1 MKQTKIFLNFA
12 ELFTFIRKKV
22 KNKHCVRI
30 NGFRILLPY
39 IYAVI
44 GVAILTTALSTFSNH
59 VNPITVALVF
69 LLFVLFLATV
79 FGSKPALFASV
90 LAMLCFNYFF
100 LPPIGTLTISDP
112 ENLVALFAFF
122 VVAITVGQL
131 SAKAKQRAEEA
142 EKLYWE
148 LQNAFEKASEAE
160 ALKRSE
166 KLKSS
171 LLDAVTHDLRTPLT
185 SIKAS
190 VTMLIE
196 EQGQDSLHLT
206 LEREGRDEL
215 LEIINEEADRLNDFI
230 ESMVEIAKID
240 AGDFHLR
247 KTPTDIEEIV
257 SAALQRAAKLTANHK
272 IIESIQRNLPQI
284 PVDAKAITEVI
295 YNLLENAVKYT
306 PAQTAIIISARQI
319 EDYLEV
325 AVEDEG
331 KVIPV
336 EERSKIFQ
344 KFYRADKSQ
353 KGFGMGLAIVHG
365 IVESHKGRVW
375 VENGKIGSRFV
386 FELPLKLDE

>member
-1 MKQTKIFLNFA
+1 MKT
-12 ELFTFIRKKV
+12 
-22 KNKHCVRI
+22 

-39 IYAVI
+39 IYALI
-44 GVAILTTALSTFSNH
+44 GVAILTTASSAFSNH
-59 VNPITVALVF
+59 FNPVTVALVF

-79 FGSKPALFASV
+79 FGSQPGLFASV

-100 LPPIGTLTISDP
+100 LPPIGTLTIADP
-112 ENLVALFAFF
+112 QNWVALVAFF

-148 LQNAFEKASEAE
+148 LQNAFERASEAE

-196 EQGQDSLHLT
+196 EQEPDSIHLT

-215 LEIINEEADRLNDFI
+215 LEIIDEEADRLNDFI
-230 ESMVEIAKID
+230 ESMVEIAKLD

-247 KTPTDIEEIV
+247 KTPTEVEEIV
-257 SAALQRAAKLTANHK
+257 SAALHRAGKLTANHK
-272 IIESIQRNLPQI
+272 IIENVQRNLPLI
-284 PVDAKAITEVI
+284 SVDAKAITEVI

-331 KVIPV
+331 NVVPV
-336 EERSKIFQ
+336 EERGKIFQ
-344 KFYRADKSQ
+344 KFYRADKSK
-353 KGFGMGLAIVHG
+353 KGFGMGLAIVRG
-365 IVESHKGRVW
+365 IVESHNGRVW
-375 VENGKIGSRFV
+375 VENGKIGNRFV
-386 FELPLKLDE
+386 IELPLKLDE